1 VVETDINPRD
11 VIDESI
17 VVDLMAQ
24 NVWNIVHTV
33 MNWDMIHS
41 HMNLQKINGDL
52 LSLTMIMICMM
63 VITMMIKRKQI

>member
-1 VVETDINPRD
+1 VVEVDINPRD
-11 VIDESI
+11 IIDESI
-17 VVDLMAQ
+17 AIDLMAQ

-33 MNWDMIHS
+33 MNGDMIHS

-63 VITMMIKRKQI
+63 VITMMIKRKHI